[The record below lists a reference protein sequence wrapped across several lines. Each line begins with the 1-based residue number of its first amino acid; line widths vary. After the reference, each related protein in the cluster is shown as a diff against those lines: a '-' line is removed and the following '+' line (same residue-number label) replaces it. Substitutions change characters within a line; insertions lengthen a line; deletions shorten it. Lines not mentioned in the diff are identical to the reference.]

1 MSAPALVGH
10 HVPRRRKALAALLAT
25 GAALAGLA
33 PAAGAGTAGGSQ
45 PARACAD
52 DDEFVAVVQVS
63 GRLDPVLVDFVDG
76 EIRDTGASCA
86 VAVVLQLNSSGAV
99 GNEGGVDDLVETIE
113 ASPVPVA
120 VWVGPTGNRATGAAV
135 DLLAAADV
143 TGVADPRASIE
154 VTAGLLAARDV
165 EPTELGSTDVGD
177 RVNAERAL
185 ELGLVDTD
193 AAAIGDFVIQ
203 LPGVE
208 TEVNDDGRAEPVTT
222 ARFSKLPI
230 LGQLMHTVSSP
241 AVAYLLFVIGLSLLV
256 FELFTAGVGLAGVVG
271 AGSLLLGSYGLAS
284 LPVQPVG
291 VGLLLLAI
299 FGYAVDI
306 QTGVPRV
313 WSGIATAAFVLGSLL
328 LFDGVSLSWIT
339 LIIAIGGI
347 SLAMLSGMPT
357 MVRSR
362 FSTPTLG
369 RDWMIGE
376 MGRARTAISPDGV
389 VTVRDA
395 PWRARTNRATP
406 IAKDE
411 PVRVVAIDGLV
422 LEVEPEEGGAQDYRE
437 RARPSREV
445 RAAPPSD

>member
-1 MSAPALVGH
+1 MSERSPHRHRSSSRRRAARTLLAAVALLVGG
-10 HVPRRRKALAALLAT
+10 
-25 GAALAGLA
+25 GAALG
-33 PAAGAGTAGGSQ
+33 PGSGTAAAQ
-45 PARACAD
+45 PERACAS

-76 EIRDTGASCA
+76 EIRDAAGTCA
-86 VAVVLQLNSSGAV
+86 VAVVLQLNSNGAV
-99 GNEGGVDDLVETIE
+99 GNEGGVDDLVATIE
-113 ASPVPVA
+113 DSSVPVA

-135 DLLAAADV
+135 ELLAAADT
-143 TGVADPRASIE
+143 TGVAKPRASIE
-154 VTAGLLAARDV
+154 VTAGLLSARGV
-165 EPTELGSTDVGD
+165 EPTDLGSTDVGD

-271 AGSLLLGSYGLAS
+271 AGSLLLGCYGLAS
-284 LPVQPVG
+284 LPVQPLG
-291 VGLLLLAI
+291 VGLLLLAM
-299 FGYAVDI
+299 FGYSVDI

-313 WSGIATAAFVLGSLL
+313 WSGIATAAFALGSLL
-328 LFDGVSLSWIT
+328 LFDGVSLSWVT
-339 LIIAIGGI
+339 LIIGIAGI
-347 SLAMLSGMPT
+347 SLAMISGMPT

-369 RDWMIGE
+369 REWMVGE
-376 MGRARTAISPDGV
+376 MGLARTAISPDGV

-406 IAKDE
+406 IAKDD
-411 PVRVVAIDGLV
+411 PIRVVAIDGLV
-422 LEVEPEEGGAQDYRE
+422 LEVEPEEGAAQDYRE
-437 RARPSREV
+437 RAKQRT
-445 RAAPPSD
+445 

>member
-1 MSAPALVGH
+1 VHLPPDPPSTARSRRRRRTAGAALVGGLL
-10 HVPRRRKALAALLAT
+10 VLGASALGTGTAAAT
-25 GAALAGLA
+25 GG
-33 PAAGAGTAGGSQ
+33 Q
-45 PARACAD
+45 PERVCAS

-76 EIRDTGASCA
+76 EIRDTAGTCA

-99 GNEGGVDDLVETIE
+99 GNEGGVDDLVTTIE
-113 ASPVPVA
+113 ESPVPVA

-154 VTAGLLAARDV
+154 VTAGLLTARGV
-165 EPTELGSTDVGD
+165 EPTDLGSTDVGD

-185 ELGLVDTD
+185 ELDLVDTD

-208 TEVNDDGRAEPVTT
+208 TEINDDGRAEPVTT

-271 AGSLLLGSYGLAS
+271 AGSLLLGCYGLAS
-284 LPVQPVG
+284 LPVQPLG
-291 VGLLLLAI
+291 VGLLLLAM

-306 QTGVPRV
+306 QTGVPRA
-313 WSGIATAAFVLGSLL
+313 WSGIATVAFVLGSLV
-328 LFDGVSLSWIT
+328 LFDGVSLSWVT
-339 LIIAIGGI
+339 LIIGIAGI

-369 RDWMIGE
+369 REWMVGE
-376 MGRARTAISPDGV
+376 MGQARTPIAPDGV

-406 IAKDE
+406 IAKDD
-411 PVRVVAIDGLV
+411 PIRVVAIDGLV
-422 LEVEPEEGGAQDYRE
+422 LEVEPEEGAAQDYRE
-437 RARPSREV
+437 RAKQRT
-445 RAAPPSD
+445 